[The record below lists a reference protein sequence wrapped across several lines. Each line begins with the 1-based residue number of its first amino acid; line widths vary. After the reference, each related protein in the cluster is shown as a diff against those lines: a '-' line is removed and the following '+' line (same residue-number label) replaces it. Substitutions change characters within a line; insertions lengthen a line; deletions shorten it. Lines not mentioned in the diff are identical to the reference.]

1 MVESNK
7 TIITE
12 IVILSV
18 ISLITIFLFS
28 DIKNKTLNETY
39 SLLSYNTFLELRSN
53 NDNEVR
59 IIPSNDNTIND
70 LDSPSY
76 QVLNNKEN
84 SNYSV
89 ILIIDKASTYDLDY
103 FNYKINNKIAKLNS
117 APRKEDDTNYYYYL
131 DNINNKEFTFN
142 LWLNDNYHDDFTKY
156 KLIYQISIQEEI

>member
-18 ISLITIFLFS
+18 ISLIMIFLFS

-39 SLLSYNTFLELRSN
+39 SLLSYNTSLELRSN

-59 IIPSNDNTIND
+59 IIPSNDNLIND

-76 QVLNNKEN
+76 QVLNNEEN

-103 FNYKINNKIAKLNS
+103 FNYKINDKIAKLNS
-117 APRKEDDTNYYYYL
+117 ALRKEDNTNYYL
-131 DNINNKEFTFN
+131 DNINNEEFTFN

-156 KLIYQISIQEEI
+156 KLIYQISIQEEV